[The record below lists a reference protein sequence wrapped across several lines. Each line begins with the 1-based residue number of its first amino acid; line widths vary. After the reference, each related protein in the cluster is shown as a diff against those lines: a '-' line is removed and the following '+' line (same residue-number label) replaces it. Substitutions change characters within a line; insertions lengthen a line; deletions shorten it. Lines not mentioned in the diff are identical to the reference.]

1 MLFNA
6 IVGFSLRNRLFVL
19 VAALLVSAYGMWT
32 LTRMPV
38 DVFPDLNKPT
48 VTLMTEAEGFAPEEV
63 EQLVSFPI
71 ETAVNGLPGVTRVR
85 SVSSVG
91 LSIVFVEFD
100 WGTDIWRA
108 RQQVSER
115 LGQIQS
121 QLPPRVLPAMAP
133 VSSIMGEIMLVA
145 MTAPADGSIPPMQL
159 RELADWVMRPRLLTI
174 PGISQVIPIGG
185 EVRQFRVMPDLD
197 RLHALDLTHAGLL
210 AALRQFGVNAG
221 GGYVDQAGREFV
233 IRNVGRT
240 TSLEDLRNA
249 TVGFREGQPI
259 ALRQLA
265 QVDYGARFKRG
276 EAGVDGVPAV
286 ILAIAKQPGADTIRL
301 TRAVEAALAELQA
314 GMPRGVVADRV
325 KFRQADFIEQS
336 IANLQQ
342 VLAEAFVVVA
352 VVLFAFLL
360 NLRTTFISLTA
371 IPLSILLTAIVFA
384 AFGLSI
390 NTMTLGGIA
399 IAVGELVDDAVVD
412 VENIFRRLRE
422 NSARPQPEP
431 VPGVVARASSEVRSG
446 IVYATLIIVLVFLPL
461 FALSGIEGRLFAPL
475 GIAYIVSILCS
486 LLVAVTVTPVLSYI
500 LLPRMRRMGEH
511 DGWLVRVLKAGNDRA
526 LRWAFGHLALVL
538 GLAAGGVALA
548 AATVPFLP
556 RTFLPPFNEGTVVI
570 SLTYQPGISLAQS
583 DALGRVAERLLL
595 DIPEVKGVGRR
606 TGRAELDEH
615 AEGVHAS
622 ELDLDLREGGRP
634 RAAVLADIR
643 QLLSAFP
650 ASVNLGQPISH
661 RLDHMLSGVR
671 AQIALKVFGDDL
683 DTLRTLAETLRARL
697 AANVPGLADLQL
709 ERQVRVP
716 QLRIAVDHER
726 AALYGVSAATL
737 TETLQSLT
745 GGTAVS
751 QIMDGARRFDVVL
764 RLADQDRTTTR
775 LAEALVET
783 PGGRVPLRMLARI
796 EEADGPNQILREGT
810 RRRMVVLANAAPGAD
825 MSAVVAAIRAELAK
839 LQMPPGYATSL
850 EGTFRA
856 QEEAMRTIAVLAA
869 ISLSLIFVVLYSR
882 YRSAMLAAII
892 MGNVPLALIGAVA
905 ALWIAGQPLS
915 VATLVGFVTLTGI
928 TTRNGIL
935 KVSHTLNLALH
946 EGERWGLALVLR
958 GSAERLTPVLMTAL
972 SAGLA
977 LIPLALGA
985 DAPGK
990 EILHPVAVTI
1000 LGGLVSATLL
1010 DAFVTPILFHRFG
1023 RPALE
1028 RLRAEA
1034 GERAEA
1040 ANARGAAAAAETY

>member
-1 MLFNA
+1 MFFNA
-6 IVGFSLRNRLFVL
+6 LVGFSLRNRLFVL
-19 VAALLVSAYGMWT
+19 VAALLVTGTGLWT
-32 LTRMPV
+32 LSSMPV

-48 VTLMTEAEGFAPEEV
+48 VTLMTEAEGYAPEEV

-91 LSIVFVEFD
+91 LSIIYVEFD
-100 WGTDIWRA
+100 WGADIWRA

-115 LGQIQS
+115 LGQITA
-121 QLPPRVLPAMAP
+121 QLPPRVFPAMAP

-145 MTAPADGSIPPMQL
+145 MTAPALGTPEHGSVSPMQL
-159 RELADWVMRPRLLTI
+159 RELADWVMRPRLLAI
-174 PGISQVIPIGG
+174 PGVSQVIPIGG

-197 RLHALDLTHAGLL
+197 LMLALNVTHEEL
-210 AALRQFGVNAG
+210 ATALRQFGVNAG
-221 GGYVDQAGREFV
+221 GGYVDQAGREYL
-233 IRNVGRT
+233 IRNIGRT
-240 TSLEDLRNA
+240 TALDDLRRA

-259 ALRQLA
+259 ALSQVA
-265 QVDYGARFKRG
+265 QVDYGARFPRG
-276 EAGVDGVPAV
+276 AAGVDGAPAV
-286 ILAIAKQPGADTIRL
+286 ILAISKQPGAATIPL
-301 TRAVEAALAELQA
+301 TRAVEAALVELQRA
-314 GMPRGVVADRV
+314 MPRGVVADRI
-325 KFRQADFIEQS
+325 KFRQADFIAQS
-336 IANLQQ
+336 IANLEQ
-342 VLAEAFVVVA
+342 VLKEAFIVVA
-352 VVLFAFLL
+352 IVLFAFLL
-360 NLRTTFISLTA
+360 NWRTTFISLTA
-371 IPLSILLTAIVFA
+371 IPLSILLTALVFA

-422 NSARPQPEP
+422 NRALVEPRP
-431 VPGVVARASSEVRSG
+431 VLWVISHASSEVRSG

-461 FALSGIEGRLFAPL
+461 FALTGIEGRLFAPL

-486 LLVAVTVTPVLSYI
+486 LLVSITVTPVLCFY
-500 LLPRMRRMGEH
+500 LLPRMKRMGAH
-511 DGWLVRVLKAGNDRA
+511 DGWLVRRLKAGNDAA
-526 LRWAFGHLALVL
+526 LRWAFAHRPLVL
-538 GLAAGGVALA
+538 GFAFGSVALA
-548 AATVPFLP
+548 AATVPLMPRAFLP
-556 RTFLPPFNEGTVVI
+556 AFNEGTVVI

-583 DALGRVAERLLL
+583 DALGRVAERLLMAV
-595 DIPEVKGVGRR
+595 PEVKGVGRR

-615 AEGVHAS
+615 AEGVHSS
-622 ELDLDLREGGRP
+622 EFDLDLNEGGRP
-634 RAAVLADIR
+634 RAEVLADIR
-643 QLLSAFP
+643 ARLAALP
-650 ASVNLGQPISH
+650 AAVNLGQPISH

-683 DTLRTLAETLRARL
+683 DTLRTLSETLRTRL
-697 AANVPGLADLQL
+697 AARVPGLADLQL

-745 GGTAVS
+745 GGTVIS
-751 QIMDGARRFDVVL
+751 QITDGVRRFDVVL
-764 RLADQDRTTTR
+764 RLADADRTTTR

-783 PGGRVPLRMLARI
+783 PAGRVPLRLLARV
-796 EEADGPNQILREGT
+796 EEGDGPNQILREGA
-810 RRRMVVLANAAPGAD
+810 RRRMVVLANTEPGAD
-825 MSAVVAAIRAELAK
+825 MAQVIAGIRAELARVP
-839 LQMPPGYATSL
+839 LPAGYTTSL
-850 EGTFRA
+850 EGTFQA
-856 QEEAMRTIAVLAA
+856 QEEAMLRIALLAVV
-869 ISLSLIFVVLYSR
+869 SLSLIFVVLYSR

-892 MGNVPLALIGAVA
+892 MGNVPLALIGAVL

-915 VATLVGFVTLTGI
+915 VATMVGFVTLTGI

-935 KVSHTLNLALH
+935 KVSHYLNLALH

-972 SAGLA
+972 AAGLA
-977 LIPLALGA
+977 LIPLAIGA

-990 EILHPVAVTI
+990 EILHPVAITI

-1010 DAFVTPILFHRFG
+1010 DTLVTPILFHRFG

-1034 GERAEA
+1034 TEGE
-1040 ANARGAAAAAETY
+1040 AAAAATFGF

>member
-19 VAALLVSAYGMWT
+19 AAALLVSLYGIFT
-32 LTRMPV
+32 LSRMPV

-48 VTLMTEAEGFAPEEV
+48 VTLMTEVEGFAPEEV
-63 EQLVSFPI
+63 EQLVTFPI

-100 WGTDIWRA
+100 WGADIWRA

-115 LGQIQS
+115 LGQIQA
-121 QLPPRVLPAMAP
+121 QLPPRVLPTMAP

-145 MTAPADGSIPPMQL
+145 MTAPADGSLGPMEL
-159 RELADWVMRPRLLTI
+159 RDIADWVMRPRLLTI

-197 RLHALDLTHAGLL
+197 RLHALDLTNEQLIT
-210 AALRQFGVNAG
+210 ALRQFGANAG
-221 GGYVDQAGREFV
+221 GGYVDQAGREFL
-233 IRNVGRT
+233 IRNIGRT

-259 ALRQLA
+259 ALRQVA
-265 QVDYGARFKRG
+265 RVEYGPRFKRG
-276 EAGVDGVPAV
+276 EAGVDGQPAV

-314 GMPRGVVADRV
+314 GMPRGVVADRI
-325 KFRQADFIEQS
+325 KFRQADFIAQS

-352 VVLFAFLL
+352 IVLFAFLL
-360 NLRTTFISLTA
+360 NTRTTFISLTA

-384 AFGLSI
+384 GFGLSI
-390 NTMTLGGIA
+390 NTMTLGGLA

-412 VENIFRRLRE
+412 VENILRRLKE
-422 NSARPQPEP
+422 NA
-431 VPGVVARASSEVRSG
+431 ARAVPAPVMQVVITASAEVRSG

-461 FALSGIEGRLFAPL
+461 FALTGIEGRLFAPL

-486 LLVAVTVTPVLSYI
+486 LLVAVTVTPVLSYWM
-500 LLPRMRRMGEH
+500 LPGMRRMHAG
-511 DGWLVRVLKAGNDRA
+511 DGALVRGLKAGQDRL
-526 LRWAFGHLALVL
+526 LRWAFAHRSLVL
-538 GLAAGGVALA
+538 GVAVGGVAIA
-548 AATVPFLP
+548 SASVPFLP
-556 RTFLPPFNEGTVVI
+556 RAFLPPFNEGTLVI
-570 SLTYQPGISLAQS
+570 NVTYQPGISLPES
-583 DALGRVAERLLL
+583 DALGRVAERLLMEV
-595 DIPEVKGVGRR
+595 PEVKGVGRR

-615 AEGVHAS
+615 AEGVHSS
-622 ELDLDLREGGRP
+622 ELDLDLRDGGRP
-634 RAAVLADIR
+634 RAEVLADIR
-643 QLLSAFP
+643 ARLAALP
-650 ASVNLGQPISH
+650 AAVNIGQPISH

-671 AQIALKVFGDDL
+671 AQIALKIFGDDL
-683 DTLRTLAETLRARL
+683 DTLRTLAETLRGRL
-697 AANVPGLADLQL
+697 AEKVPDLTDLQL
-709 ERQVRVP
+709 ERQVRIP

-726 AALYGVSAATL
+726 AGLYGVSAAAL
-737 TETLQSLT
+737 TETLESLT
-745 GGTAVS
+745 GGTVVS
-751 QIMDGARRFDVVL
+751 QILDGARRFDVVL
-764 RLADQDRTTTR
+764 RLADEDRTTTR
-775 LAEALVET
+775 MAEALVPT
-783 PGGRVPLRMLARI
+783 PHGRVPLGLLARV
-796 EEADGPNQILREGT
+796 EEGDGPNQILREGA
-810 RRRMVVLANAAPGAD
+810 RRRIVVLANTTPDAD
-825 MSAVVAAIRAELAK
+825 MAQVIAGIRAELARVP
-839 LQMPPGYATSL
+839 MPTGYTTAL
-850 EGTFRA
+850 EGTFQA
-856 QEEAMRTIAVLAA
+856 QEEAMRTIAVLAL
-869 ISLSLIFVVLYSR
+869 ISLGLIFVVLYSR

-905 ALWIAGQPLS
+905 AIWVAGQPLS

-935 KVSHTLNLALH
+935 KVSHYLNLALH
-946 EGERWGLALVLR
+946 EGEGWGLALVLR

-977 LIPLALGA
+977 LIPLAIGA

-990 EILHPVAVTI
+990 EILHPVAIAI

-1010 DAFVTPILFHRFG
+1010 DTLVTPILFHRFG
-1023 RPALE
+1023 RAALE

-1034 GERAEA
+1034 EDRRAGGTLA
-1040 ANARGAAAAAETY
+1040 PETF

>member
-1 MLFNA
+1 MMFNA

-19 VAALLVSAYGMWT
+19 VAALLVSLYGIFT
-32 LTRMPV
+32 LSRMPV

-100 WGTDIWRA
+100 WGADIWRA

-115 LGQIQS
+115 LGQIQA
-121 QLPPRVLPAMAP
+121 QLPPRVLPTMAP

-145 MTAPADGSIPPMQL
+145 MTAPTDGSVGPMEL
-159 RELADWVMRPRLLTI
+159 RDLADWVMRPRLLTI

-197 RLHALDLTHAGLL
+197 RLHALDLTNDQLIT
-210 AALRQFGVNAG
+210 ALRQFGGNAG
-221 GGYVDQAGREFV
+221 GGYVDQAGREFL
-233 IRNVGRT
+233 IRNIGRT

-259 ALRQLA
+259 ALRQVA
-265 QVDYGARFKRG
+265 RVEYGPRFKRG
-276 EAGVDGVPAV
+276 EAGVDGQPAV

-314 GMPRGVVADRV
+314 GMPRGVVADRI
-325 KFRQADFIEQS
+325 KFRQADFIAQS

-342 VLAEAFVVVA
+342 VLGEAFIVVA
-352 VVLFAFLL
+352 IVLFAFLL
-360 NLRTTFISLTA
+360 NTRTTFISLTA

-390 NTMTLGGIA
+390 NTMTLGGLA

-412 VENIFRRLRE
+412 VENILRRLKE
-422 NSARPQPEP
+422 NAARAVPEP
-431 VPGVVARASSEVRSG
+431 VMQVVVAASAEVRSG

-461 FALSGIEGRLFAPL
+461 FALTGIEGRLFAPL

-486 LLVAVTVTPVLSYI
+486 LLVAVTVTPVLSYW
-500 LLPRMRRMGEH
+500 LLPRMRRVHAG
-511 DGWLVRVLKAGNDRA
+511 DGALVRGLKAGQDRL
-526 LRWAFGHLALVL
+526 LRWAFAHRPLVL
-538 GLAAGGVALA
+538 GLAFGGVAIA
-548 AATVPFLP
+548 AASVPFLP
-556 RTFLPPFNEGTVVI
+556 RAFLPPFNEGTLVI
-570 SLTYQPGISLAQS
+570 NVTYQPGISLAES
-583 DALGRVAERLLL
+583 DALGRVAERLLMQV
-595 DIPEVKGVGRR
+595 PEVKGVGRR

-615 AEGVHAS
+615 AEGVHSS
-622 ELDLDLREGGRP
+622 ELDLDLLEGGRP
-634 RAAVLADIR
+634 RAEVLADIR
-643 QLLSAFP
+643 ARLAALP
-650 ASVNLGQPISH
+650 AAVNIGQPISH

-671 AQIALKVFGDDL
+671 AQIALKIFGDDL

-697 AANVPGLADLQL
+697 AEKVPGLTDLQL
-709 ERQVRVP
+709 ERQVRIP

-726 AALYGVSAATL
+726 AGLYGVSAAAL
-737 TETLQSLT
+737 TETLESLT
-745 GGTAVS
+745 GGTVVS
-751 QIMDGARRFDVVL
+751 QILDGARRFDVVL
-764 RLADQDRTTTR
+764 RLADEDRTTTR
-775 LAEALVET
+775 LAEALVPT
-783 PGGRVPLRMLARI
+783 PHGRVPLGLLARV
-796 EEADGPNQILREGT
+796 EEGDGPNQILREGA
-810 RRRMVVLANAAPGAD
+810 RRRIVVLANTTPDAD
-825 MSAVVAAIRAELAK
+825 MAQVIAGIRAELARM
-839 LQMPPGYATSL
+839 QMPTGYTTAL
-850 EGTFRA
+850 EGTFQA
-856 QEEAMRTIAVLAA
+856 QEEAMQTIAVLALV
-869 ISLSLIFVVLYSR
+869 SLGLIFVVLYSR
-882 YRSAMLAAII
+882 YRSAMLAVII

-905 ALWIAGQPLS
+905 AIWIAGQPLS

-935 KVSHTLNLALH
+935 KVSHYLNLALH

-977 LIPLALGA
+977 LIPLAIGA

-990 EILHPVAVTI
+990 EILHPVAITI

-1010 DAFVTPILFHRFG
+1010 DTLVTPILFHRFG

-1034 GERAEA
+1034 EERRAG
-1040 ANARGAAAAAETY
+1040 GALAPETF

>member
-6 IVGFSLRNRLFVL
+6 IVGFSLRNRIFVL
-19 VAALLVSAYGMWT
+19 VVALLVTGYGLWT
-32 LTRMPV
+32 ASRMPV

-100 WGTDIWRA
+100 WGVDIWRA

-115 LGQIQS
+115 LGQIAT

-133 VSSIMGEIMLVA
+133 VSSIMGEILLVA
-145 MTAPADGSIPPMQL
+145 MTAPQDGSVTPMQL

-174 PGISQVIPIGG
+174 AGISQVIPIGG
-185 EVRQFRVMPDLD
+185 EVRQFRIMPDLD
-197 RLHALDLTHAGLL
+197 RLQSLALTHGELL

-221 GGYVDQAGREFV
+221 GGYVDQAGREFL
-233 IRNVGRT
+233 IRNIGRT

-259 ALRQLA
+259 ALRQVA
-265 QVDYGARFKRG
+265 SVEYGPRFKRG

-336 IANLQQ
+336 IANLRQ
-342 VLAEAFVVVA
+342 VLAEAFIVVA
-352 VVLFAFLL
+352 IVLFAFLL
-360 NLRTTFISLTA
+360 NTRTTFISLTA

-422 NSARPQPEP
+422 NREKAIPRP
-431 VPGVVARASSEVRSG
+431 VLDIVAAASLEVRSG
-446 IVYATLIIVLVFLPL
+446 IVYATLIIVLVFIPL

-486 LLVAVTVTPVLSYI
+486 LLVAVTVTPVLSYW
-500 LLPRMRRMGEH
+500 LLPRMRATAAHE
-511 DGWLVRVLKAGNDRA
+511 GWLVRVLKRGNDRA
-526 LRWAFGHLALVL
+526 LRWAFGHRGLVL
-538 GLAAGGVALA
+538 GAAAGAVALA
-548 AATVPFLP
+548 AASVPLLP
-556 RTFLPPFNEGTVVI
+556 RTFLPPFNEGTVVLN
-570 SLTYQPGISLAQS
+570 LTYQPGISLAQS

-595 DIPEVKGVGRR
+595 QVPEVKGVGRR

-615 AEGVHAS
+615 AEGVHSS

-634 RAAVLADIR
+634 RAEVLADIR
-643 QLLSAFP
+643 ARLSALP

-683 DTLRTLAETLRARL
+683 DTLRTLSETLRARL
-697 AANVPGLADLQL
+697 AANVPGLTDLQL

-737 TETLQSLT
+737 TEVLQSLT
-745 GGTAVS
+745 GGTVVS
-751 QIMDGARRFDVVL
+751 QITDGVRRFDVVL
-764 RLADQDRTTTR
+764 RLSDEDRTTAR

-783 PGGRVPLRMLARI
+783 PGGRVPLRLLARV
-796 EEADGPNQILREGT
+796 EEADGPNQILREGA
-810 RRRMVVLANAAPGAD
+810 RRRMVVLANTAPGAD
-825 MSAVVAAIRAELAK
+825 MSAVVAAIRAEMARLP
-839 LQMPPGYATSL
+839 MPPGYTTSL
-850 EGTFRA
+850 EGTFQA

-869 ISLSLIFVVLYSR
+869 ISLALIFVVLYSR
-882 YRSAMLAAII
+882 YRSAILAAVI

-905 ALWIAGQPLS
+905 AIWIAGQPLS

-935 KVSHTLNLALH
+935 KVSHYLNLALH
-946 EGERWGLALVLR
+946 EGERWGLALILR

-977 LIPLALGA
+977 LIPLAIGA

-990 EILHPVAVTI
+990 EILHPVAITI

-1010 DAFVTPILFHRFG
+1010 DTFVTPILFHRLG

-1034 GERAEA
+1034 AARAA
-1040 ANARGAAAAAETY
+1040 MPGPAHAAAETF

>member
-19 VAALLVSAYGMWT
+19 VAALLVSLYGVFT
-32 LTRMPV
+32 LQRMPV

-100 WGTDIWRA
+100 WGADIWRA
-108 RQQVSER
+108 RQQVNER
-115 LGQIQS
+115 LGQIQA
-121 QLPPRVLPAMAP
+121 QLPPRVMPTMAP

-145 MTAPADGSIPPMQL
+145 MTPPPDGSLGPMEM
-159 RELADWVMRPRLLTI
+159 RDLADWVMRPRLLTI

-197 RLHALDLTHAGLL
+197 RLHALDLTNDQLI
-210 AALRQFGVNAG
+210 AALRQFGGNAG
-221 GGYVDQAGREFV
+221 GGYVDQAGREFL
-233 IRNVGRT
+233 IRNIGRT

-259 ALRQLA
+259 ALRQVA
-265 QVDYGARFKRG
+265 RVEYGARFKRG
-276 EAGVDGVPAV
+276 DAGVDGQPAV

-314 GMPRGVVADRV
+314 GMPRGVVADRI
-325 KFRQADFIEQS
+325 KFRQADFIAQS
-336 IANLQQ
+336 IANLRQ

-352 VVLFAFLL
+352 IVLFAFLL
-360 NLRTTFISLTA
+360 NMRTTFISLTA

-390 NTMTLGGIA
+390 NTMTLGGLA

-412 VENIFRRLRE
+412 VENILRRLKE
-422 NSARPQPEP
+422 NAARAVPEP
-431 VPGVVARASSEVRSG
+431 VMRVVVSASAEVRSG

-486 LLVAVTVTPVLSYI
+486 LLVAVTVTPVLSYW
-500 LLPRMRRMGEH
+500 LLPRMRRMHAG
-511 DGWLVRVLKAGNDRA
+511 DGALVRILKSGQDRL
-526 LRWAFGHLALVL
+526 LRWAFAHRPLVL
-538 GLAAGGVALA
+538 GLAFGGVVIA
-548 AATVPFLP
+548 AASVPFLP
-556 RTFLPPFNEGTVVI
+556 RAFLPPFNEGTLVI
-570 SLTYQPGISLAQS
+570 NVTYQPGISLAES
-583 DALGRVAERLLL
+583 DSLGRVAERLLL
-595 DIPEVKGVGRR
+595 QIPEVKGVGRR

-615 AEGVHAS
+615 AEGVHSS
-622 ELDLDLREGGRP
+622 ELDIDLRESGRP
-634 RAAVLADIR
+634 RAEVLADIR
-643 QLLSAFP
+643 ARLAVLP
-650 ASVNLGQPISH
+650 AATNIGQPISH

-671 AQIALKVFGDDL
+671 AQIALKIFGDDL
-683 DTLRTLAETLRARL
+683 DTLRTLAETLRGRL
-697 AANVPGLADLQL
+697 AEKVPGLTDLQL
-709 ERQVRVP
+709 ERQVRIP

-726 AALYGVSAATL
+726 ARLYGVSAAGL
-737 TETLQSLT
+737 TETLESLT
-745 GGTAVS
+745 GGTVVS
-751 QIMDGARRFDVVL
+751 QILDGTRRFDVVL
-764 RLADQDRTTTR
+764 RLADEDRTTAR
-775 LAEALVET
+775 LAEARVPT
-783 PGGRVPLRMLARI
+783 PHGRVPLGLLARV
-796 EEADGPNQILREGT
+796 EEGDGPNQILREGA
-810 RRRMVVLANAAPGAD
+810 RRRIVVLANTTPDAD
-825 MSAVVAAIRAELAK
+825 MARVIAGIRAELARIP
-839 LQMPPGYATSL
+839 MPTGYTVAL
-850 EGTFRA
+850 EGTFQA
-856 QEEAMRTIAVLAA
+856 QEEAMRTIAVLA
-869 ISLSLIFVVLYSR
+869 IVSLGLIFVVLYSR

-905 ALWIAGQPLS
+905 AIWIADQPLS

-935 KVSHTLNLALH
+935 KVSHYLNLALH

-977 LIPLALGA
+977 LIPLAIGA
-985 DAPGK
+985 EAPGK
-990 EILHPVAVTI
+990 EILHPVAITI
-1000 LGGLVSATLL
+1000 LGGLISATLL
-1010 DAFVTPILFHRFG
+1010 DTLVTPILFHRFG

-1028 RLRAEA
+1028 RLRAQAKERRA
-1034 GERAEA
+1034 G
-1040 ANARGAAAAAETY
+1040 GALAAETF

>member
-1 MLFNA
+1 MFFNA
-6 IVGFSLRNRLFVL
+6 LVGFSLRNRLFVL
-19 VAALLVSAYGMWT
+19 VAALLVTGYGMWT
-32 LTRMPV
+32 LSRMPV

-91 LSIVFVEFD
+91 LSIVYIEFD
-100 WGTDIWRA
+100 WGADIWRA

-115 LGQIQS
+115 LNQIQA
-121 QLPPRVLPAMAP
+121 QLPPRILPAMAP

-145 MTAPADGSIPPMQL
+145 LTAPADGSVTPMQL
-159 RELADWVMRPRLLTI
+159 REIADWVMRPRLLTI

-185 EVRQFRVMPDLD
+185 EVRQFRVMPDME
-197 RLHALDLTHAGLL
+197 RLHALDLTHEQMVL
-210 AALRQFGVNAG
+210 ALRQFGVNAG
-221 GGYVDQAGREFV
+221 GGYVDQAGREFL
-233 IRNVGRT
+233 IRNIGRT

-259 ALRQLA
+259 ALRQVA
-265 QVDYGARFKRG
+265 SVEFGPRFKRG
-276 EAGVDGVPAV
+276 DAGVDGGPAV
-286 ILAIAKQPGADTIRL
+286 ILGIGKQPGADTIRL
-301 TRAVEAALAELQA
+301 TRAVEAALAELQR

-325 KFRQADFIEQS
+325 KFRQADFIELS
-336 IANLQQ
+336 IANLEQ
-342 VLAEAFVVVA
+342 VLKEAFIVVA
-352 VVLFAFLL
+352 IVLFAFLL
-360 NLRTTFISLTA
+360 NVRTTFISLTA
-371 IPLSILLTAIVFA
+371 IPLSILLTAIIFA

-422 NSARPQPEP
+422 NREKA
-431 VPGVVARASSEVRSG
+431 VPDGAAHVIAAASSEVRSG

-486 LLVAVTVTPVLSYI
+486 LLVSITVTPVLCYY
-500 LLPRMRRMGEH
+500 LLPRMKRMAHG
-511 DGWLVRVLKAGNDRA
+511 DGWLVRQLKAANDRA
-526 LRWAFGHLALVL
+526 LRWAFGHRSLVL
-538 GLAAGGVALA
+538 GVAASGVLAAGIA
-548 AATVPFLP
+548 AVFLP
-556 RTFLPPFNEGTVVI
+556 RAFLPPFNEGTVVI

-583 DALGRVAERLLL
+583 DALGTVAERLVMAV
-595 DIPEVKGVGRR
+595 PEVKGVGRR

-615 AEGVHAS
+615 AEGVHTS

-634 RAAVLADIR
+634 RAEVLADIR
-643 QLLSAFP
+643 ARLSALP
-650 ASVNLGQPISH
+650 AAVNLGQPISH

-683 DTLRTLAETLRARL
+683 DTLRTLSETLRARL
-697 AANVPGLADLQL
+697 AANVAGLADLQV

-726 AALYGVSAATL
+726 AALYGVSAASL

-745 GGTAVS
+745 GGTVIS
-751 QIMDGARRFDVVL
+751 QIMDGPRRFDVVM
-764 RLADQDRTTTR
+764 RLSDADRTTTR

-783 PGGRVPLRMLARI
+783 PGGRVPLRMLATV
-796 EEADGPNQILREGT
+796 EESDGPNQILREGA
-810 RRRMVVLANAAPGAD
+810 RRRMVVLANTAPGAD
-825 MSAVVAAIRAELAK
+825 MAAVIAAIRDEVARMP
-839 LQMPPGYATSL
+839 MPPGYTTSL
-850 EGTFRA
+850 EGTFQA
-856 QEEAMRTIAVLAA
+856 QEEAMQTIGVLAVV
-869 ISLSLIFVVLYSR
+869 SLSLIFVVLYSR

-915 VATLVGFVTLTGI
+915 VATMVGFVTLTGI

-935 KVSHTLNLALH
+935 KVSHYLNLALH

-972 SAGLA
+972 AAGLA
-977 LIPLALGA
+977 LIPLAIGA

-990 EILHPVAVTI
+990 EILHPVAITI

-1028 RLRAEA
+1028 RLRA
-1034 GERAEA
+1034 
-1040 ANARGAAAAAETY
+1040 AAEERRATAGAQRPVLETF

>member
-1 MLFNA
+1 MFFNA
-6 IVGFSLRNRLFVL
+6 LVGFSLRNRLFVL
-19 VAALLVSAYGMWT
+19 VAAMLVTGYGMWT
-32 LTRMPV
+32 LSRMPV
-38 DVFPDLNKPT
+38 DVFPDLNKPN
-48 VTLMTEAEGFAPEEV
+48 VTLMTEVEGFAPEEV

-91 LSIVFVEFD
+91 LSIVYVEFD
-100 WGTDIWRA
+100 WGADIWRA

-115 LGQIQS
+115 LNQIQA

-145 MTAPADGSIPPMQL
+145 LTAPADGSITPMQL
-159 RELADWVMRPRLLTI
+159 REIADWTMRPRLLTI

-185 EVRQFRVMPDLD
+185 EVRQFRVMPDME
-197 RLHALDLTHAGLL
+197 RLHALDLTHEQMIL
-210 AALRQFGVNAG
+210 ALRQFGVNAG
-221 GGYVDQAGREFV
+221 GGYVDQAGREFL
-233 IRNVGRT
+233 IRNIGRT

-259 ALRQLA
+259 ALRQVA
-265 QVDYGARFKRG
+265 VVEFGARFKRG
-276 EAGVDGVPAV
+276 DAGVDGGPAV
-286 ILAIAKQPGADTIRL
+286 ILGIGKQPGADTIRL
-301 TRAVEAALAELQA
+301 TRAVEAALAELQR

-325 KFRQADFIEQS
+325 KFRQADFIELS

-352 VVLFAFLL
+352 IVLFAFLL
-360 NLRTTFISLTA
+360 NTRTTFISLTA
-371 IPLSILLTAIVFA
+371 IPLSILLTAILFA

-422 NSARPQPEP
+422 NREKAAPDTTLHVIAS
-431 VPGVVARASSEVRSG
+431 ASSEVRSG

-486 LLVAVTVTPVLSYI
+486 LLVSITVTPVLCYYF
-500 LLPRMRRMGEH
+500 LPRMKRMAHG
-511 DGWLVRVLKAGNDRA
+511 DGWLVRKLKGANDRA
-526 LRWAFGHLALVL
+526 LRWAFGYRPLVL
-538 GLAAGGVALA
+538 GVAAAGVAVAGVAAVYLPRA
-548 AATVPFLP
+548 FLP
-556 RTFLPPFNEGTVVI
+556 AFNEGTIVI

-583 DALGRVAERLLL
+583 DALGTVAERLVMAV
-595 DIPEVKGVGRR
+595 PEVKGVGRR

-615 AEGVHAS
+615 AEGVHTS

-634 RAAVLADIR
+634 RAEVLADIR
-643 QLLSAFP
+643 GRLSALP
-650 ASVNLGQPISH
+650 AAVNLGQPISH

-683 DTLRTLAETLRARL
+683 DTLRTLSETLRTRL
-697 AANVPGLADLQL
+697 AANVPGLADLQI

-726 AALYGVSAATL
+726 AALYGVSAASL
-737 TETLQSLT
+737 TGTLQSLT
-745 GGTAVS
+745 GGTVIS
-751 QIMDGARRFDVVL
+751 QIMDGPRRFDVVM
-764 RLADQDRTTTR
+764 RLSDADRTTAR
-775 LAEALVET
+775 LAGALVET
-783 PGGRVPLRMLARI
+783 PGGRVPLRMLATV
-796 EEADGPNQILREGT
+796 EESDGPNQILREGA
-810 RRRMVVLANAAPGAD
+810 RRRMVVLANTAPGAD
-825 MSAVVAAIRAELAK
+825 MAAVIQAIRAEVAR
-839 LQMPPGYATSL
+839 MPMLPGYTTSL
-850 EGTFRA
+850 EGTFQA
-856 QEEAMRTIAVLAA
+856 QEEAMQTIGVLALV
-869 ISLSLIFVVLYSR
+869 SLSLIFVVLYSR

-915 VATLVGFVTLTGI
+915 VATMVGFVTLTGI

-935 KVSHTLNLALH
+935 KVSHYLNLALH

-972 SAGLA
+972 AAGLA
-977 LIPLALGA
+977 LIPLAIGA

-1000 LGGLVSATLL
+1000 LGGLISATLL

-1028 RLRAEA
+1028 RLRAD
-1034 GERAEA
+1034 
-1040 ANARGAAAAAETY
+1040 AAERKSAASMQRPALETF

>member
-6 IVGFSLRNRLFVL
+6 IVGFSLRNRIFVL
-19 VAALLVSAYGMWT
+19 VAALLVAGYGLWT
-32 LTRMPV
+32 ASRMPV

-48 VTLMTEAEGFAPEEV
+48 VTLMTEAEGLAPEEV

-100 WGTDIWRA
+100 WDTDIWRA

-115 LGQIQS
+115 LNRIAA

-145 MTAPADGSIPPMQL
+145 MTAPQDGTVSPMQL

-185 EVRQFRVMPDLD
+185 EVRQFRIMPDLD
-197 RLHALDLTHAGLL
+197 RLHALNLTHEQLVL
-210 AALRQFGVNAG
+210 ALRQFGVNAG
-221 GGYVDQAGREFV
+221 GGYVDQAGREYL
-233 IRNVGRT
+233 IRNIGRT

-259 ALRQLA
+259 ALRQVA
-265 QVDYGARFKRG
+265 SVEYGARAKRG

-286 ILAIAKQPGADTIRL
+286 ILAVAKQPGADTIRL
-301 TRAVEAALAELQA
+301 TRAVEVALAELQA
-314 GMPRGVVADRV
+314 GMPRGVTADRV

-336 IANLQQ
+336 IANLRQ
-342 VLAEAFVVVA
+342 VLQEAFLVVA

-371 IPLSILLTAIVFA
+371 IPLSILMTAIVFA

-412 VENIFRRLRE
+412 VENILRRLRE
-422 NSARPQPEP
+422 NRGRGDPAIA
-431 VPGVVARASSEVRSG
+431 VVARASAEVRSG

-486 LLVAVTVTPVLSYI
+486 LLVAVTVTPVLSFW
-500 LLPRMRRMGEH
+500 LLPRLVATARPH
-511 DGWLVRVLKAGNDRA
+511 DGWLVRRLKAANDRA
-526 LRWAFGHLALVL
+526 LRWAFGHRPLVL
-538 GLAAGGVALA
+538 GLAGGGVLLA
-548 AATVPFLP
+548 AASVPFLP
-556 RTFLPPFNEGTVVI
+556 RSFLPPFNEGTLMI

-595 DIPEVKGVGRR
+595 EVPEVRGVGRR

-615 AEGVHAS
+615 AEGVHTS
-622 ELDLDLREGGRP
+622 ELDIDFRPGGRP
-634 RAAVLADIR
+634 RADVLADLR
-643 QLLSAFP
+643 ARLSALP
-650 ASVNLGQPISH
+650 AAVNLGQPISH

-671 AQIALKVFGDDL
+671 AQIALKIFGDDL

-697 AANVPGLADLQL
+697 AAGVPGLVDLQL

-716 QLRIAVDHER
+716 QLRIAVDHDR

-737 TETLQSLT
+737 TEVLQALT
-745 GGTAVS
+745 GGTVIS
-751 QIMDGARRFDVVL
+751 QITDGVRRFDVVL
-764 RLADQDRTTTR
+764 RLADEDRTTAR

-783 PGGRVPLRMLARI
+783 PGGRVPLRMLARV
-796 EEADGPNQILREGT
+796 EESDGPNQILREGA

-825 MSAVVAAIRAELAK
+825 MATVVAGIRAELAA
-839 LQMPPGYATSL
+839 LPMPPGTTTSL

-856 QEEAMRTIAVLAA
+856 QEEAMRTIAILAA
-869 ISLSLIFVVLYSR
+869 ISLSLIFVVLHSR
-882 YRSAMLAAII
+882 YRSAVLAAII

-905 ALWIAGQPLS
+905 AIWLSGQPLS
-915 VATLVGFVTLTGI
+915 VATLIGFVTLTGI
-928 TTRNGIL
+928 AARNGIL
-935 KVSHTLNLALH
+935 KVSHYLNLALH
-946 EGERWGLALVLR
+946 EGERWGLALILR

-977 LIPLALGA
+977 LIPLAIGA

-1028 RLRAEA
+1028 RLRAATPAA
-1034 GERAEA
+1034 G
-1040 ANARGAAAAAETY
+1040 RGESALAETF

>member
-1 MLFNA
+1 MFFNA
-6 IVGFSLRNRLFVL
+6 LVGFSLRNRLFVL
-19 VAALLVSAYGMWT
+19 IAALLVTGYGMWT
-32 LTRMPV
+32 LSRMPV

-100 WGTDIWRA
+100 WGQDIWRA

-115 LGQIQS
+115 LNQIQA
-121 QLPPRVLPAMAP
+121 QLPPRILPSMAP

-145 MTAPADGSIPPMQL
+145 VTAPADGSVTPMQL
-159 RELADWVMRPRLLTI
+159 REIADWVMRPRLLTI

-185 EVRQFRVMPDLD
+185 EVRQFRVMPDME
-197 RLHALDLTHAGLL
+197 RLHALDVTHEQMV

-221 GGYVDQAGREFV
+221 GGYVDQAGREFM
-233 IRNVGRT
+233 IRNIGRT

-259 ALRQLA
+259 ALRQVA
-265 QVDYGARFKRG
+265 EVEFGARAKRG
-276 EAGVDGVPAV
+276 DAGVDGGPAV
-286 ILAIAKQPGADTIRL
+286 ILGIGKQPGADTIQL
-301 TRAVEAALAELQA
+301 TRAVEQALAELQR

-325 KFRQADFIEQS
+325 KFRQADFIELS

-342 VLAEAFVVVA
+342 VLAEAFIVVA
-352 VVLFAFLL
+352 IVLFAFLL
-360 NLRTTFISLTA
+360 NTRTTFISLTA
-371 IPLSILLTAIVFA
+371 IPLSILLTAIIFA

-422 NSARPQPEP
+422 NREKP
-431 VPGVVARASSEVRSG
+431 VPDGALQVIAAASSEVRSG

-475 GIAYIVSILCS
+475 GVAYIVSILCS
-486 LLVAVTVTPVLSYI
+486 LLVSITVTPVLCYYM
-500 LLPRMRRMGEH
+500 LPRMKRMAHG
-511 DGWLVRVLKAGNDRA
+511 DGWLVRKLKAGNERA
-526 LRWAFGHLALVL
+526 LRWAFGHRSLVL
-538 GLAAGGVALA
+538 GFAGAGVVLAGVAA
-548 AATVPFLP
+548 AYLP
-556 RTFLPPFNEGTVVI
+556 RAFLPPFNEGTIVI

-583 DALGRVAERLLL
+583 DALGTVAERLVMAV
-595 DIPEVKGVGRR
+595 PEVKGVARR

-615 AEGVHAS
+615 AEGVHTS
-622 ELDLDLREGGRP
+622 ELDLDLRESGRP
-634 RAAVLADIR
+634 RAEVLADIR
-643 QLLSAFP
+643 TRLSALP
-650 ASVNLGQPISH
+650 AAVNLGQPISH

-683 DTLRTLAETLRARL
+683 DTLRTLSETLRVRL
-697 AANVPGLADLQL
+697 AANVQGLADLQL

-726 AALYGVSAATL
+726 AALYGVSAAAL

-745 GGTAVS
+745 GGTVIS
-751 QIMDGARRFDVVL
+751 QIMDGPRRFDVVM
-764 RLADQDRTTTR
+764 RLSDADRTTAR

-783 PGGRVPLRMLARI
+783 PGGRVPLRMLATV
-796 EEADGPNQILREGT
+796 EEADGPNQILREGA
-810 RRRMVVLANAAPGAD
+810 RRRMVVLANTAPGAD
-825 MSAVVAAIRAELAK
+825 MAAVIAAIREEVARMP
-839 LQMPPGYATSL
+839 MPPGYTTSL
-850 EGTFRA
+850 EGTFQA
-856 QEEAMRTIAVLAA
+856 QEEAMRTIGVLAVV
-869 ISLSLIFVVLYSR
+869 SLSLIFVVLYSR

-905 ALWIAGQPLS
+905 ALWISGQPLS
-915 VATLVGFVTLTGI
+915 VATMVGFVTLTGI

-935 KVSHTLNLALH
+935 KVSHYLNLALH

-977 LIPLALGA
+977 LIPLAIGA

-990 EILHPVAVTI
+990 EILHPVAITI

-1010 DAFVTPILFHRFG
+1010 DTFVTPILFHRYG

-1034 GERAEA
+1034 EER
-1040 ANARGAAAAAETY
+1040 RVAAATATTRPAIETF